1 MDTSFVEKK
10 KKHKKFKNP
19 KLFSIKPKKKKKRV
33 EKKNPM
39 TH

>member
-1 MDTSFVEKK
+1 MDTSFVEK

-19 KLFSIKPKKKKKRV
+19 KLFSIKPKKKKKSR
-33 EKKNPM
+33 KQNPM